1 MPTSETLP
9 FSWNRNN
16 LTMENLLDPPSW
28 LKSIANLPAKFE
40 GDDFQFP
47 LRGGDESTRKGAV
60 LILFS
65 GQEDSPEVLI
75 TLRSSQMRSHAGQP
89 SFPGGAIDLT
99 DKDAISAALRESE
112 EEVGLRSESIE
123 VIGLLPE
130 LWLPPSN
137 FHVSPVLAWWRQ
149 PHEIAPQSVEE
160 VVRAENISLI
170 ELADPVNRYNVRHKS
185 GYIGPAFNVA
195 EMLIW
200 GFTAGIIDR
209 ILHHSGYERE
219 WDQEKIIELTP

>member
-1 MPTSETLP
+1 MSAENISAHPNWLNKIAELP
-9 FSWNRNN
+9 
-16 LTMENLLDPPSW
+16 
-28 LKSIANLPAKFE
+28 KKFE
-40 GDDFQFP
+40 SDDFQFP

-65 GQEDSPEVLI
+65 GKGQVPEVLI

-89 SFPGGAIDLT
+89 SFPGGAIDLN
-99 DKDAISAALRESE
+99 DKDAITAALRESE
-112 EEVGLRSESIE
+112 EEVGLRSETVE
-123 VIGLLPE
+123 VIGVLPE

-137 FHVSPVLAWWRQ
+137 FHISPVVAWWRD

-170 ELADPVNRYNVRHKS
+170 DLADPANRAKVRHKS

-209 ILHHSGYERE
+209 ILFHSGYERE

>member
-1 MPTSETLP
+1 MSAENISAHPNWLNKIAELP
-9 FSWNRNN
+9 
-16 LTMENLLDPPSW
+16 
-28 LKSIANLPAKFE
+28 KKFE
-40 GDDFQFP
+40 SDDFQFP
-47 LRGGDESTRKGAV
+47 LRGGDETTRKGAV

-65 GQEDSPEVLI
+65 GEKEAPEILI

-89 SFPGGAIDLT
+89 SFPGGAIDLN
-99 DKDAISAALRESE
+99 DKDAITAALRESE
-112 EEVGLRSESIE
+112 EEVGLRSETVE
-123 VIGLLPE
+123 VIGVLPE

-137 FHVSPVLAWWRQ
+137 FHISPVVAWWRD

-170 ELADPVNRYNVRHKS
+170 DLADPANRAKVRHKS

-209 ILHHSGYERE
+209 ILFHSGYERE
-219 WDQEKIIELTP
+219 WDHEKIIELTP

>member
-1 MPTSETLP
+1 MSAENISAHPNWLNKIAELP
-9 FSWNRNN
+9 
-16 LTMENLLDPPSW
+16 
-28 LKSIANLPAKFE
+28 KKFE
-40 GDDFQFP
+40 SDDFQFP

-65 GQEDSPEVLI
+65 GKEQVPEVLI

-89 SFPGGAIDLT
+89 SFPGGAIDLN
-99 DKDAISAALRESE
+99 DKDATTAALRESE
-112 EEVGLRSESIE
+112 EEVGLRSETVE
-123 VIGLLPE
+123 VIGVLPE

-137 FHVSPVLAWWRQ
+137 FHISPVVAWWRD

-170 ELADPVNRYNVRHKS
+170 DLADPANRAKVRHKS

-209 ILHHSGYERE
+209 ILFHSGYERE
-219 WDQEKIIELTP
+219 WDHEKIIELAP

>member
-1 MPTSETLP
+1 MSAENISAHPNWLNKIAELP
-9 FSWNRNN
+9 
-16 LTMENLLDPPSW
+16 
-28 LKSIANLPAKFE
+28 KKFE
-40 GDDFQFP
+40 SDDFQFP

-65 GQEDSPEVLI
+65 GEKEAPEILI

-89 SFPGGAIDLT
+89 SFPGGAIDLN
-99 DKDAISAALRESE
+99 DKDAITAALRESE
-112 EEVGLRSESIE
+112 EEVGLRSETVE
-123 VIGLLPE
+123 VIGVLPE

-137 FHVSPVLAWWRQ
+137 FHVSPVVAWWRD

-170 ELADPVNRYNVRHKS
+170 DLADPANRAKVRHKS

-209 ILHHSGYERE
+209 ILFHSGYERE

>member
-1 MPTSETLP
+1 MSAENISAHPNWLNKIVELP
-9 FSWNRNN
+9 N
-16 LTMENLLDPPSW
+16 
-28 LKSIANLPAKFE
+28 KFE
-40 GDDFQFP
+40 SDDFQFP
-47 LRGGDESTRKGAV
+47 LRGGDETTRKGAV

-65 GQEDSPEVLI
+65 GEKEAPEILI

-89 SFPGGAIDLT
+89 SFPGGAIDLN
-99 DKDAISAALRESE
+99 DKDAITAALRESE
-112 EEVGLRSESIE
+112 EEVGLRSETVE
-123 VIGLLPE
+123 VIGVLPE

-137 FHVSPVLAWWRQ
+137 FHVSPVVAWWRD

-170 ELADPVNRYNVRHKS
+170 DLADPANRAKVRHKS

-209 ILHHSGYERE
+209 ILFHSGYERE

>member
-1 MPTSETLP
+1 MSAENISAHPNWLNKIAELP
-9 FSWNRNN
+9 
-16 LTMENLLDPPSW
+16 
-28 LKSIANLPAKFE
+28 KKFE
-40 GDDFQFP
+40 SDDFQFP

-65 GQEDSPEVLI
+65 GKGQVPEVLI

-89 SFPGGAIDLT
+89 SFPGGAIDLN
-99 DKDAISAALRESE
+99 DKDAITAALRESE
-112 EEVGLRSESIE
+112 EEVGLRSETVE
-123 VIGLLPE
+123 VIGVLPE

-137 FHVSPVLAWWRQ
+137 FHVSPVVAWWRD

-170 ELADPVNRYNVRHKS
+170 DLADPANRAKVRHKS

-209 ILHHSGYERE
+209 ILFHSGYERE
-219 WDQEKIIELTP
+219 WDHEKIIELTP

>member
-1 MPTSETLP
+1 
-9 FSWNRNN
+9 
-16 LTMENLLDPPSW
+16 MENFTNPPSW
-28 LKSIANLPAKFE
+28 LTKIANLPAKFE
-40 GDDFQFP
+40 ADDFQFP

-65 GQEDSPEVLI
+65 GEEEAPEILI

-99 DKDAISAALRESE
+99 DKDATSAALRESE
-112 EEVGLRSESIE
+112 EEVGLKSETVE

-137 FHVSPVLAWWRQ
+137 YQVTPVVAWWRQ
-149 PHEIAPQSVEE
+149 PHVISPQSVEE
-160 VVRAENISLI
+160 VVRAESISLI
-170 ELADPVNRYNVRHKS
+170 DLADPANRAKVRHKS

-209 ILHHSGYERE
+209 ILFHSGYERE
-219 WDQEKIIELTP
+219 WDHEKIIELIP

>member
-1 MPTSETLP
+1 MPTRKTLP
-9 FSWNRNN
+9 FSWNRKN
-16 LTMENLLDPPSW
+16 LTMENLLDPPGW
-28 LKSIANLPAKFE
+28 LTNIANLPTKFE

-89 SFPGGAIDLT
+89 SFPGCAIDLA
-99 DKDAISAALRESE
+99 DKDAITAALRESE
-112 EEVGLRSESIE
+112 EEVGLRSETVE
-123 VIGLLPE
+123 VLGLLPE

-137 FHVSPVLAWWRQ
+137 FQVSPVLAWWRK

-170 ELADPVNRYNVRHKS
+170 DLANPANRSNVRHMS

-219 WDQEKIIELTP
+219 WDHEKIIELSP

>member
-1 MPTSETLP
+1 MSAENVSAHPNWLNKIAGLP
-9 FSWNRNN
+9 
-16 LTMENLLDPPSW
+16 
-28 LKSIANLPAKFE
+28 KKFE
-40 GDDFQFP
+40 SDDFQFP
-47 LRGGDESTRKGAV
+47 LRGGDDSTRKSAV

-65 GQEDSPEVLI
+65 GEEEVPEVLI

-89 SFPGGAIDLT
+89 SFPGGAIDLN
-99 DKDAISAALRESE
+99 DKDAITAALRESE
-112 EEVGLRSESIE
+112 EEVGLRSETVE
-123 VIGLLPE
+123 VIGVLPE

-137 FHVSPVLAWWRQ
+137 FHVSPVVAWWRD

-170 ELADPVNRYNVRHKS
+170 DLADPANRAKVRHKS

-209 ILHHSGYERE
+209 ILFHSGYERE
-219 WDQEKIIELTP
+219 WDHEKIIELRP

>member
-1 MPTSETLP
+1 MSAENISAHPNWLNKIAELP
-9 FSWNRNN
+9 
-16 LTMENLLDPPSW
+16 
-28 LKSIANLPAKFE
+28 KKFE
-40 GDDFQFP
+40 SEDFQFP
-47 LRGGDESTRKGAV
+47 LRGGDETTRKGAV

-65 GQEDSPEVLI
+65 GEKEAPEILI

-89 SFPGGAIDLT
+89 SFPGGAIDLN

-112 EEVGLRSESIE
+112 EEVGLRSETVE
-123 VIGLLPE
+123 VIGVLPE

-137 FHVSPVLAWWRQ
+137 FHVSPVVAWWRD

-170 ELADPVNRYNVRHKS
+170 DLADPANRAKVRHKS

-200 GFTAGIIDR
+200 GLTAGIIDR
-209 ILHHSGYERE
+209 ILFHSGYERE

>member
-1 MPTSETLP
+1 MSAENISAHPNWLNKIVELP
-9 FSWNRNN
+9 N
-16 LTMENLLDPPSW
+16 
-28 LKSIANLPAKFE
+28 KFE
-40 GDDFQFP
+40 SDDFQFP

-65 GQEDSPEVLI
+65 GKGQVPEVLI

-89 SFPGGAIDLT
+89 SFPGGAIDLN
-99 DKDAISAALRESE
+99 DKDAITAALRESE
-112 EEVGLRSESIE
+112 EEVGLRSETVE
-123 VIGLLPE
+123 VIGVLPE

-137 FHVSPVLAWWRQ
+137 FHISPVVAWWRD

-170 ELADPVNRYNVRHKS
+170 DLADPANRAKVRHKS

-209 ILHHSGYERE
+209 ILFHSGYERE

>member
-1 MPTSETLP
+1 MSAENISAHPNWLNKIVELP
-9 FSWNRNN
+9 N
-16 LTMENLLDPPSW
+16 
-28 LKSIANLPAKFE
+28 KFE
-40 GDDFQFP
+40 SDNFQFP

-65 GQEDSPEVLI
+65 GKGQVPEVLI

-89 SFPGGAIDLT
+89 SFPGGAIDLN
-99 DKDAISAALRESE
+99 DKDAITAALRESE
-112 EEVGLRSESIE
+112 EEVGLRSETVE
-123 VIGLLPE
+123 VIGVLPE

-137 FHVSPVLAWWRQ
+137 FHISPVVAWWRD

-170 ELADPVNRYNVRHKS
+170 DLADPANRAKVRHKS

-209 ILHHSGYERE
+209 ILFHSGYERE
-219 WDQEKIIELTP
+219 WDHEKIIELTP

>member
-1 MPTSETLP
+1 MSAENISAHPNWLNKIVELP
-9 FSWNRNN
+9 N
-16 LTMENLLDPPSW
+16 
-28 LKSIANLPAKFE
+28 KFE
-40 GDDFQFP
+40 SDDFQFP

-89 SFPGGAIDLT
+89 SFPGGAIDLN
-99 DKDAISAALRESE
+99 DKDAITAALRESE
-112 EEVGLRSESIE
+112 EEVGLRSETVE
-123 VIGLLPE
+123 VIGVLPE

-137 FHVSPVLAWWRQ
+137 FHVSPVVAWWRD

-170 ELADPVNRYNVRHKS
+170 DLADPANRAKVRHKS

-209 ILHHSGYERE
+209 ILFHSGYERE
-219 WDQEKIIELTP
+219 WDHEKIIELRP

>member
-1 MPTSETLP
+1 MSAENISAHPNWLNKIAELP
-9 FSWNRNN
+9 
-16 LTMENLLDPPSW
+16 
-28 LKSIANLPAKFE
+28 KKFE
-40 GDDFQFP
+40 SDDFQFP

-89 SFPGGAIDLT
+89 SFPGGAIDLN

-112 EEVGLRSESIE
+112 EEVGLRSETVE
-123 VIGLLPE
+123 VIGVLPE

-137 FHVSPVLAWWRQ
+137 FHVSPVVAWWRD

-170 ELADPVNRYNVRHKS
+170 DLADPANRAKVRHKS

-209 ILHHSGYERE
+209 ILFHSGYERE
-219 WDQEKIIELTP
+219 WDHEKIIELTP

>member
-1 MPTSETLP
+1 MSAENISAHPNWLNKIAELP
-9 FSWNRNN
+9 
-16 LTMENLLDPPSW
+16 
-28 LKSIANLPAKFE
+28 KKFE
-40 GDDFQFP
+40 SEDFQFP

-65 GQEDSPEVLI
+65 GKGQVPEVLI

-89 SFPGGAIDLT
+89 SFPGGAIDLN
-99 DKDAISAALRESE
+99 DKDAITAALRESE
-112 EEVGLRSESIE
+112 EEVGLRSETVE
-123 VIGLLPE
+123 VIGVLPE

-137 FHVSPVLAWWRQ
+137 FHISPVVAWWRD

-170 ELADPVNRYNVRHKS
+170 DLADPANRAKVRHKS

-209 ILHHSGYERE
+209 ILFHSGYERE
-219 WDQEKIIELTP
+219 WDHEKIIELTP

>member
-1 MPTSETLP
+1 MSAENISAHPNWLNKIAELP
-9 FSWNRNN
+9 
-16 LTMENLLDPPSW
+16 
-28 LKSIANLPAKFE
+28 KKFE
-40 GDDFQFP
+40 SDDFQFP

-65 GQEDSPEVLI
+65 GKEQVPEVLI

-89 SFPGGAIDLT
+89 SFPGGAIDLN
-99 DKDAISAALRESE
+99 DKDATTAALRESE
-112 EEVGLRSESIE
+112 EEVGLRSETVE
-123 VIGLLPE
+123 VIGVLPE

-137 FHVSPVLAWWRQ
+137 FHISPVVAWWRD

-170 ELADPVNRYNVRHKS
+170 DLAEPANRAKVRHKS

-209 ILHHSGYERE
+209 ILFHSGYERE
-219 WDQEKIIELTP
+219 WDHEKL

>member
-1 MPTSETLP
+1 MSAENISAHPNWLNKIVELP
-9 FSWNRNN
+9 N
-16 LTMENLLDPPSW
+16 
-28 LKSIANLPAKFE
+28 KFE
-40 GDDFQFP
+40 SDDFQFP
-47 LRGGDESTRKGAV
+47 LRGGDETTRKGAV

-65 GQEDSPEVLI
+65 GEKEAPEILI

-89 SFPGGAIDLT
+89 SFPGGAIDLN
-99 DKDAISAALRESE
+99 DKDAITAALRESE
-112 EEVGLRSESIE
+112 EEVGLRSETVE
-123 VIGLLPE
+123 VIGVLPE

-137 FHVSPVLAWWRQ
+137 FHISPVVAWWRD

-170 ELADPVNRYNVRHKS
+170 DLADPANRAKVRHKS

-209 ILHHSGYERE
+209 ILFHSGYERE

>member
-1 MPTSETLP
+1 MSAENISAHPNWLNKIVELP
-9 FSWNRNN
+9 N
-16 LTMENLLDPPSW
+16 
-28 LKSIANLPAKFE
+28 KFE
-40 GDDFQFP
+40 SDDFQFP

-65 GQEDSPEVLI
+65 GKGQVPEVLI

-89 SFPGGAIDLT
+89 SFPGGAIDLN
-99 DKDAISAALRESE
+99 DKDAITAALRESE
-112 EEVGLRSESIE
+112 EEVGLRSETVE
-123 VIGLLPE
+123 VIGVLPE

-137 FHVSPVLAWWRQ
+137 FQVSPVVAWWRD

-170 ELADPVNRYNVRHKS
+170 DLADPANRAKVRHKS

-209 ILHHSGYERE
+209 ILFHSGYERE
-219 WDQEKIIELTP
+219 WDHEKIIELTP

>member
-1 MPTSETLP
+1 MSAENISAHPNWLNKIAELP
-9 FSWNRNN
+9 
-16 LTMENLLDPPSW
+16 
-28 LKSIANLPAKFE
+28 KKFE
-40 GDDFQFP
+40 SEDFQFP

-65 GQEDSPEVLI
+65 GKGQVPEVLI

-89 SFPGGAIDLT
+89 SFPGGAIDLN
-99 DKDAISAALRESE
+99 DKDAITAALRESE
-112 EEVGLRSESIE
+112 EEVGLRSETVE
-123 VIGLLPE
+123 VIGVLPE

-137 FHVSPVLAWWRQ
+137 FHVSPVVAWWRD

-170 ELADPVNRYNVRHKS
+170 DLADPANRAKVRHKS

-209 ILHHSGYERE
+209 ILFHSGYERE

>member
-1 MPTSETLP
+1 MSAENISAHPNWLNKIVELP
-9 FSWNRNN
+9 N
-16 LTMENLLDPPSW
+16 
-28 LKSIANLPAKFE
+28 KFE
-40 GDDFQFP
+40 SDDFQFP

-65 GQEDSPEVLI
+65 GKGQVPEVLI

-112 EEVGLRSESIE
+112 EEVGLRSETVE
-123 VIGLLPE
+123 VIGVLPE

-137 FHVSPVLAWWRQ
+137 FHVSPVVAWWRD

-170 ELADPVNRYNVRHKS
+170 DLADPANRAKVRHKS

-209 ILHHSGYERE
+209 ILFHSGYERE
-219 WDQEKIIELTP
+219 WDHEKIIELTP

>member
-1 MPTSETLP
+1 MSAENISAHPNWLNKIVELP
-9 FSWNRNN
+9 N
-16 LTMENLLDPPSW
+16 
-28 LKSIANLPAKFE
+28 KFE
-40 GDDFQFP
+40 SDDFQFP

-65 GQEDSPEVLI
+65 GKGQVPEVLI

-89 SFPGGAIDLT
+89 SFPGGAIDLN
-99 DKDAISAALRESE
+99 DKDAITAALRESE
-112 EEVGLRSESIE
+112 EEVGLRSETVE
-123 VIGLLPE
+123 VIGVLPE

-137 FHVSPVLAWWRQ
+137 FHVSPVVAWWRD

-170 ELADPVNRYNVRHKS
+170 DLADPANRAKVRHKS

-209 ILHHSGYERE
+209 ILFHSGYERE
-219 WDQEKIIELTP
+219 WDHEKIIELTP

>member
-1 MPTSETLP
+1 
-9 FSWNRNN
+9 
-16 LTMENLLDPPSW
+16 MENFINPPSW
-28 LKSIANLPAKFE
+28 LKNVANLPAKIE

-65 GQEDSPEVLI
+65 GQDQAPEVLI

-99 DKDAISAALRESE
+99 DKDVISAALRESE
-112 EEVGLRSESIE
+112 EEVGLRSESVE

-137 FHVSPVLAWWRQ
+137 FHITPVVAWWRQ
-149 PHEIAPQSVEE
+149 PHEIYPQSHEE
-160 VVRAENISLI
+160 VVRAENISLL
-170 ELADPVNRYNVRHKS
+170 ELADPANRANVRHKS

-219 WDQEKIIELTP
+219 WDHEKIIELTP

>member
-1 MPTSETLP
+1 
-9 FSWNRNN
+9 
-16 LTMENLLDPPSW
+16 MENLMNPPSW
-28 LKSIANLPAKFE
+28 LTKIINLPAKFE
-40 GDDFQFP
+40 SDDFQFP

-65 GQEDSPEVLI
+65 GEEEAPEILI

-89 SFPGGAIDLT
+89 SFPGGAIDLN

-112 EEVGLRSESIE
+112 EEVGLRSETVE

-137 FHVSPVLAWWRQ
+137 YQVTPVVAWWRQ
-149 PHEIAPQSVEE
+149 PHEIYPQSHEE
-160 VVRAENISLI
+160 VVRAENISLL
-170 ELADPVNRYNVRHKS
+170 ELADPANRANVRHKS

-200 GFTAGIIDR
+200 GFTGGIIDR

>member
-1 MPTSETLP
+1 MSAENISAHPNWLNKIVELP
-9 FSWNRNN
+9 N
-16 LTMENLLDPPSW
+16 
-28 LKSIANLPAKFE
+28 KFE
-40 GDDFQFP
+40 SDNFQFP

-65 GQEDSPEVLI
+65 GKGQVPEVLI

-89 SFPGGAIDLT
+89 SFPGGAIDLN
-99 DKDAISAALRESE
+99 DKDAITAALRESE
-112 EEVGLRSESIE
+112 EEVGLRSETVE
-123 VIGLLPE
+123 VIGVLPE

-137 FHVSPVLAWWRQ
+137 FHVSPVVAWWRD

-170 ELADPVNRYNVRHKS
+170 DLADPANRAKVRHKS

-209 ILHHSGYERE
+209 ILFHSGYERE

>member
-1 MPTSETLP
+1 MSAENISAHPNWLNKIAELP
-9 FSWNRNN
+9 N
-16 LTMENLLDPPSW
+16 
-28 LKSIANLPAKFE
+28 KFE
-40 GDDFQFP
+40 SDDFQFP

-65 GQEDSPEVLI
+65 GKGQVPEVLI

-89 SFPGGAIDLT
+89 SFPGGAIDLN
-99 DKDAISAALRESE
+99 DKDAITAALRESE
-112 EEVGLRSESIE
+112 EEVGLRSETVE
-123 VIGLLPE
+123 VIGVLPE

-137 FHVSPVLAWWRQ
+137 FHVSPVVAWWRD

-170 ELADPVNRYNVRHKS
+170 DLADPANRAKVRHKS

-209 ILHHSGYERE
+209 ILFHSGYERE
-219 WDQEKIIELTP
+219 WDHEKIIELTP

>member
-1 MPTSETLP
+1 MSAENISANPNWLNKIAELP
-9 FSWNRNN
+9 NKFKNN
-16 LTMENLLDPPSW
+16 
-28 LKSIANLPAKFE
+28 
-40 GDDFQFP
+40 DFQFPLTFP
-47 LRGGDESTRKGAV
+47 LRGGDESARKGAV

-65 GQEDSPEVLI
+65 GREQVPEVLI
-75 TLRSSQMRSHAGQP
+75 TLRGSQMRSHAGQP

-99 DKDAISAALRESE
+99 DKDAITAALRESE
-112 EEVGLRSESIE
+112 EEVGLRSETVD

-137 FHVSPVLAWWRQ
+137 YQVTPVLAWWCD
-149 PHEIAPQSVEE
+149 PHQIAPQSVEE

-170 ELADPVNRYNVRHKS
+170 DLADPANRSNVRHKS

-209 ILHHSGYERE
+209 ILFHSGYERE
-219 WDQEKIIELTP
+219 WDHEKIIELTP

>member
-1 MPTSETLP
+1 MSAENISAHPNWLNKIVELP
-9 FSWNRNN
+9 N
-16 LTMENLLDPPSW
+16 
-28 LKSIANLPAKFE
+28 KFE
-40 GDDFQFP
+40 SDNFQFP

-65 GQEDSPEVLI
+65 GKGQVPEVLI

-89 SFPGGAIDLT
+89 SFPGGAIDLN
-99 DKDAISAALRESE
+99 DKDAITAALRESE
-112 EEVGLRSESIE
+112 EEVGLRSETVE
-123 VIGLLPE
+123 VIGVLPE

-137 FHVSPVLAWWRQ
+137 FHVSPVVAWWRD

-170 ELADPVNRYNVRHKS
+170 DLADPANRAKVRHKS

-209 ILHHSGYERE
+209 ILFHSGYERE
-219 WDQEKIIELTP
+219 WDHEKIIQLTP

>member
-1 MPTSETLP
+1 MSAENISAHPNWLNKIAELP
-9 FSWNRNN
+9 
-16 LTMENLLDPPSW
+16 
-28 LKSIANLPAKFE
+28 KKFE
-40 GDDFQFP
+40 SDDFQFP

-65 GQEDSPEVLI
+65 GKEQVPEVLI

-89 SFPGGAIDLT
+89 SFPGGAIDLN
-99 DKDAISAALRESE
+99 DKDATTAALRESE
-112 EEVGLRSESIE
+112 EEVGLRSETVE
-123 VIGLLPE
+123 VIGVLPE

-137 FHVSPVLAWWRQ
+137 FHISPVVAWWRD

-170 ELADPVNRYNVRHKS
+170 DLAEPANRAKVRHKS

-209 ILHHSGYERE
+209 ILFHSGYERE
-219 WDQEKIIELTP
+219 WDHEKIIELAP

>member
-1 MPTSETLP
+1 
-9 FSWNRNN
+9 
-16 LTMENLLDPPSW
+16 MENFTNPPRW
-28 LKSIANLPAKFE
+28 LTKIANLPAKFE
-40 GDDFQFP
+40 ADDFQFP

-65 GQEDSPEVLI
+65 GEEEAPEILM

-112 EEVGLRSESIE
+112 EEVGLRSETVE

-137 FHVSPVLAWWRQ
+137 YQVTPVVAWWRQ
-149 PHEIAPQSVEE
+149 PHVISPQSVEE
-160 VVRAENISLI
+160 VVRAESISLI
-170 ELADPVNRYNVRHKS
+170 DLADPANRAKVRHKS
-185 GYIGPAFNVA
+185 GYMGPAFNVA

-209 ILHHSGYERE
+209 ILFHSGYERE
-219 WDQEKIIELTP
+219 WDHEKIIELTP

>member
-1 MPTSETLP
+1 MSAENISAHPNWLNKIVELP
-9 FSWNRNN
+9 N
-16 LTMENLLDPPSW
+16 
-28 LKSIANLPAKFE
+28 KFE
-40 GDDFQFP
+40 SDDFQFP

-65 GQEDSPEVLI
+65 GKGQVPEVLI

-89 SFPGGAIDLT
+89 SFPGGAIDLN
-99 DKDAISAALRESE
+99 DKDAITAALRESE
-112 EEVGLRSESIE
+112 EEVGLRSETVE
-123 VIGLLPE
+123 VIGVLPE

-137 FHVSPVLAWWRQ
+137 FHVSPVVAWWRD

-170 ELADPVNRYNVRHKS
+170 DLADPANRAKVRHKS

-209 ILHHSGYERE
+209 ILFHSGYERE
-219 WDQEKIIELTP
+219 WDHEKIIELRP

>member
-1 MPTSETLP
+1 MSAENISAHPNWLNKIAELP
-9 FSWNRNN
+9 
-16 LTMENLLDPPSW
+16 
-28 LKSIANLPAKFE
+28 KKFE
-40 GDDFQFP
+40 SDDFQFP

-65 GQEDSPEVLI
+65 GKGQVPEVLI

-112 EEVGLRSESIE
+112 EEVGLRSETVE
-123 VIGLLPE
+123 VIGVLPE

-137 FHVSPVLAWWRQ
+137 FHVSPVVAWWRD

-170 ELADPVNRYNVRHKS
+170 DLADPANRAKVRHKS

-209 ILHHSGYERE
+209 ILFHSGYERE
-219 WDQEKIIELTP
+219 WDHEKIIELTP

>member
-1 MPTSETLP
+1 MSAENISAHPNWLNKIVELP
-9 FSWNRNN
+9 N
-16 LTMENLLDPPSW
+16 
-28 LKSIANLPAKFE
+28 KFE
-40 GDDFQFP
+40 SDDFQFP

-65 GQEDSPEVLI
+65 GKGQVPEVLI

-89 SFPGGAIDLT
+89 SFPGGAIDLN
-99 DKDAISAALRESE
+99 DKDAITAALRESE
-112 EEVGLRSESIE
+112 EEVGLRSETVE
-123 VIGLLPE
+123 VIGVLPE

-137 FHVSPVLAWWRQ
+137 FHVSPVVAWWRD

-170 ELADPVNRYNVRHKS
+170 DLADPANRAKVRHKS

-209 ILHHSGYERE
+209 ILFHSGYERE
-219 WDQEKIIELTP
+219 WDHEKIIQLTP

>member
-1 MPTSETLP
+1 MPTRKTLP
-9 FSWNRNN
+9 FSWNRKN
-16 LTMENLLDPPSW
+16 LTMENLLDPPGW
-28 LKSIANLPAKFE
+28 LTNIANLPTKFE

-89 SFPGGAIDLT
+89 SFPGGAIDLA
-99 DKDAISAALRESE
+99 DKDAITAALRESE
-112 EEVGLRSESIE
+112 EEVGLRSETVE
-123 VIGLLPE
+123 VLGLLPE

-137 FHVSPVLAWWRQ
+137 FQVSPVLAWWRKH
-149 PHEIAPQSVEE
+149 HEIAPQSVEE

-170 ELADPVNRYNVRHKS
+170 DLANPANRSNVRHMS

-219 WDQEKIIELTP
+219 WDHEKIIELSP

>member
-1 MPTSETLP
+1 MSAENISAHPNWLNKIVELP
-9 FSWNRNN
+9 N
-16 LTMENLLDPPSW
+16 
-28 LKSIANLPAKFE
+28 KFE
-40 GDDFQFP
+40 SDDFQFP
-47 LRGGDESTRKGAV
+47 LRGGDETTRKGAV

-65 GQEDSPEVLI
+65 GEKEAPEILI

-89 SFPGGAIDLT
+89 SFPGGAIDLN
-99 DKDAISAALRESE
+99 DKDAITAALRESE
-112 EEVGLRSESIE
+112 EEVGLRSETVE
-123 VIGLLPE
+123 VIGVLPE

-137 FHVSPVLAWWRQ
+137 FHVSPVVAWWRD

-170 ELADPVNRYNVRHKS
+170 DLADPANRAKVRHKS

-209 ILHHSGYERE
+209 ILFHSGYERE
-219 WDQEKIIELTP
+219 WDHEKIIELTP

>member
-1 MPTSETLP
+1 MSAENISAHPNWLNKIVELP
-9 FSWNRNN
+9 N
-16 LTMENLLDPPSW
+16 
-28 LKSIANLPAKFE
+28 KFE
-40 GDDFQFP
+40 SDDFQFP

-89 SFPGGAIDLT
+89 SFPGGAIDLN
-99 DKDAISAALRESE
+99 DKDAITAALRESE
-112 EEVGLRSESIE
+112 EEVGLRSETVE
-123 VIGLLPE
+123 VIGVLPE

-137 FHVSPVLAWWRQ
+137 FHVSPVVAWWRD

-170 ELADPVNRYNVRHKS
+170 DLADPANRAKVRHKS

-209 ILHHSGYERE
+209 ILFHSGYERE

>member
-1 MPTSETLP
+1 MSAENISAHPNWLNKIAELP
-9 FSWNRNN
+9 
-16 LTMENLLDPPSW
+16 
-28 LKSIANLPAKFE
+28 KKFE
-40 GDDFQFP
+40 SDDFQFP

-65 GQEDSPEVLI
+65 GKGQVPEVLI

-89 SFPGGAIDLT
+89 SFPGGAIDLN
-99 DKDAISAALRESE
+99 DKDAITAALRESE
-112 EEVGLRSESIE
+112 EEVGLRSETVE
-123 VIGLLPE
+123 VIGVLPE

-137 FHVSPVLAWWRQ
+137 FHVSPVVAWWRD

-170 ELADPVNRYNVRHKS
+170 DLADPANRAKVRHKS

-209 ILHHSGYERE
+209 ILFHSGYERE
-219 WDQEKIIELTP
+219 WDHEKIIQLTP